1 MKKLAALVLAGALS
15 LSLAAPA
22 LAADTPVLIS
32 AKRPVITV
40 NGVTLNTSKLPQA
53 DGIPLRAFVEADGG
67 SAEWYAKE
75 NQSLF
80 YTEDGT
86 ISVDFAAGTAT
97 VDRDMVF
104 EGVKAVEGVT
114 FAPAAVVDALPGV
127 TVTEKNGD
135 YTITTSSADPVV
147 KLAKDIQKQAGMG
160 KGMKATAGNMKEFY
174 GIVPDNYDSCVGY
187 FPMMI
192 NADTVFVGKVKSG
205 KMAAAKKELEARK
218 QATIQNFE
226 NYLPGPLEMSKNGKV
241 VSNGRYVMLIISG
254 DNDKAVELFNS
265 FVKGK

>member
-174 GIVPDNYDSCVGY
+174 GIDPDNYDSCVGY

-241 VSNGRYVMLIISG
+241 VSNGSYVMLIISG